1 MISQEAMQSSAAMY
15 GTYVGDYEVLMG
27 ADAVFSANSNST
39 AAKGGDGEG
48 NCTVKKVNGEA
59 EVSEGQLDSINV
71 IGRGIVGFCASLG
84 VKQVAYL
91 AGWSQTGPLLYVLG
105 FCASW
110 KAREVYDQN
119 VGTMKE

>member
-1 MISQEAMQSSAAMY
+1 
-15 GTYVGDYEVLMG
+15 MG

-39 AAKGGDGEG
+39 AAKGGGGEG
-48 NCTVKKVNGEA
+48 NYTVKKVNGEA
-59 EVSEGQLDSINV
+59 EVSEGQLDSVNV
-71 IGRGIVGFCASLG
+71 IGRGIVGLCASLG

-91 AGWSQTGPLLYVLG
+91 AGLSQAGPLLYVLG

-119 VGTMKE
+119 VGTVKEWGDFTNFTSKFKV